1 MALMSGHRFTVDF
14 DEAFPHGVFALSV
27 QRAEDYND
35 RTGKRTPAKDDRTG
49 LAVWTVT
56 CMDRDPEARSKEVKV
71 KVLADLCPV
80 LPGEIA
86 PGTGMHAVVFEGM
99 QVTPYVVEGAPGRR
113 SQLGLSYRATGLHAL
128 GKAPAASTAGRGAG
142 QAPSGGSGDGKAA

>member
-1 MALMSGHRFTVDF
+1 MALMSGHRFSVDF

-27 QRAEDYND
+27 VRAEDYHE

-86 PGTGMHAVVFEGM
+86 PGTGMHAVVFTDL

-128 GKAPAASTAGRGAG
+128 GKAPAASTPGRGAG